1 MNLETVNEK
10 KPVIKNHKLYGS
22 IYIKY
27 PEEVNL
33 QRQVVD
39 YWFSRAWGMGQGE
52 KRRVMANVWE
62 FGGELRK
69 CSEIDCD
76 NGSQLFEGTKTY
88 SSIGFKQINCMVRG
102 LYLNKAVT

>member
-52 KRRVMANVWE
+52 KR
-62 FGGELRK
+62 
-69 CSEIDCD
+69 
-76 NGSQLFEGTKTY
+76 
-88 SSIGFKQINCMVRG
+88 
-102 LYLNKAVT
+102 